1 VLAAG
6 ILGLSVSPAASAA
19 CERNEPG
26 YLWNFDGAI
35 AEKYPVRMTLVFS
48 GDTLEGVYTY
58 RSQLR
63 DIRLRGRIDGGKSV
77 VLDELDAAG
86 RITARFE
93 GEFVTRDP
101 KGRYGDSELA
111 CEVIVGSWGKVGS
124 SERLSAPR
132 ARPRVASST
141 ATAPSACAT
150 TRSCTAAQRVSGAP

>member
-1 VLAAG
+1 MSRRSRALHPLSVLWVLAAG
-6 ILGLSVSPAASAA
+6 LLGLSVSPTASAA

-86 RITARFE
+86 RVTARFE
-93 GEFVTRDP
+93 G
-101 KGRYGDSELA
+101 
-111 CEVIVGSWGKVGS
+111 
-124 SERLSAPR
+124 
-132 ARPRVASST
+132 
-141 ATAPSACAT
+141 
-150 TRSCTAAQRVSGAP
+150 